1 MSDPLLFDA
10 SSLVELLL
18 GDDDIAVAF
27 DERMLDLTV
36 YEAANA
42 LWKLGVA
49 RDQLAES
56 ELDTAV
62 DVLERLEAELRVKN
76 VTGSGLTDTVAVAR
90 EHGLTVYDAAYLV
103 AAERHQLTVVTED
116 SALRDAADTREI
128 GATSIDALT

>member
-90 EHGLTVYDAAYLV
+90 EHGLTVYDSAYLV

>member
-18 GDDDIAVAF
+18 GDDDVAVAF

>member
-42 LWKLGVA
+42 LWKVGVA

>member
-1 MSDPLLFDA
+1 MSDSLLFDA